1 MGDYVYGSGEV
12 TLKKELS
19 AVNFSQIQEG
29 LKKKKDDLD
38 MVELTFRIR
47 LDATNKSSIMEI
59 NEGSD
64 SWDEENTLEILA
76 YLAPYITEGR
86 FVYFN
91 EDEREY
97 WRYVYVPLSEKWKRQ
112 EGQITYEK
120 GIETRGHGKI
130 ILKEENTPG
139 DRFNIQCDIEDAIQE
154 LNINITFYSD
164 RCRGEDIIYLYE
176 EEREIWNEEKT
187 LKFLNLFNPYI
198 KEGIIEYYGDK
209 YPWNYQF
216 NSATATWKKQDGW
229 IIPSSETQIKSMS
242 KDNHEQIFT
251 IEDVLSVTGGNTKVK
266 LVGYEGEIEHCVWT
280 GIVDDY
286 NFEYA
291 PYGHHKAIHIS
302 VTNKDISQADND
314 VLYIYFNYPELTE
327 ENKKEIEEL
336 KKYFYFCD
344 FPEGGVEQI
353 YNSYIHGRHQMRL
366 EAIVLIASALH
377 VSVDYL
383 LGLNEKE
390 EVASQQYLNVWA
402 LSKNLKEIL
411 NNREQSKE
419 KFAKEIK
426 IATSTLYQILKG
438 NRLPSI
444 DTFCRI
450 VRVSNVSADTLLN
463 KDKGGIAA

>member
-1 MGDYVYGSGEV
+1 MGSYVKGKGEV
-12 TLKKELS
+12 TVRKELS
-19 AVNFSQIQEG
+19 AVYFSRMQEEI
-29 LKKKKDDLD
+29 KKKQKELEMD
-38 MVELTFRIR
+38 LTFKIE
-47 LDATNKSSIMEI
+47 LDSTNESGVIKITETT
-59 NEGSD
+59 EFWHED
-64 SWDEENTLEILA
+64 NTVAILN
-76 YLAPYITEGR
+76 LLVPYITEGC
-86 FVYFN
+86 VEYHN
-91 EDEREY
+91 EDKRET
-97 WRYVYVPLSEKWKRQ
+97 WRYLYDQMIQDWRRQDARVVYENK
-112 EGQITYEK
+112 
-120 GIETRGHGKI
+120 IETRGHGKI

-139 DRFNIQCDIEDAIQE
+139 DRVNIQCDIEDAIQE

-229 IIPSSETQIKSMS
+229 IIPSSETQIKPMS

-266 LVGYEGEIEHCVWT
+266 LVGYEGEIAHCVWT

-353 YNSYIHGRHQMRL
+353 YYRYGKNTEDYIRNHSMG
-366 EAIVLIASALH
+366 
-377 VSVDYL
+377 
-383 LGLNEKE
+383 K
-390 EVASQQYLNVWA
+390 
-402 LSKNLKEIL
+402 IL
-411 NNREQSKE
+411 DNIKPVNN
-419 KFAKEIK
+419 
-426 IATSTLYQILKG
+426 
-438 NRLPSI
+438 
-444 DTFCRI
+444 
-450 VRVSNVSADTLLN
+450 
-463 KDKGGIAA
+463 

>member
-19 AVNFSQIQEG
+19 AVNFSQMQEG

-187 LKFLNLFNPYI
+187 L
-198 KEGIIEYYGDK
+198 
-209 YPWNYQF
+209 
-216 NSATATWKKQDGW
+216 
-229 IIPSSETQIKSMS
+229 
-242 KDNHEQIFT
+242 FT

-266 LVGYEGEIEHCVWT
+266 LVGYEGEIAHCVWT

-302 VTNKDISQADND
+302 VTNKDISQGDND
-314 VLYIYFNYPELTE
+314 VLYIYFNYPELAE
-327 ENKKEIEEL
+327 ENKEEIEEL

-353 YNSYIHGRHQMRL
+353 YYRYGKNTEDYIRTHSM
-366 EAIVLIASALH
+366 
-377 VSVDYL
+377 
-383 LGLNEKE
+383 N
-390 EVASQQYLNVWA
+390 
-402 LSKNLKEIL
+402 EIL
-411 NNREQSKE
+411 DNIN
-419 KFAKEIK
+419 
-426 IATSTLYQILKG
+426 
-438 NRLPSI
+438 P
-444 DTFCRI
+444 
-450 VRVSNVSADTLLN
+450 LN
-463 KDKGGIAA
+463 

>member
-19 AVNFSQIQEG
+19 AVNFSQMQEG

-139 DRFNIQCDIEDAIQE
+139 DRFNIQCDIED
-154 LNINITFYSD
+154 
-164 RCRGEDIIYLYE
+164 
-176 EEREIWNEEKT
+176 
-187 LKFLNLFNPYI
+187 
-198 KEGIIEYYGDK
+198 
-209 YPWNYQF
+209 
-216 NSATATWKKQDGW
+216 
-229 IIPSSETQIKSMS
+229 
-242 KDNHEQIFT
+242 HEQIFT

-266 LVGYEGEIEHCVWT
+266 LVGYEGEIAHCVWT

-302 VTNKDISQADND
+302 VTNKDISQGDND
-314 VLYIYFNYPELTE
+314 VLYIYFNYPELAE
-327 ENKKEIEEL
+327 ENKEEIEEL

-353 YNSYIHGRHQMRL
+353 YYRYGKNTEDYIRTHSM
-366 EAIVLIASALH
+366 
-377 VSVDYL
+377 
-383 LGLNEKE
+383 N
-390 EVASQQYLNVWA
+390 
-402 LSKNLKEIL
+402 EIL
-411 NNREQSKE
+411 DNIN
-419 KFAKEIK
+419 
-426 IATSTLYQILKG
+426 
-438 NRLPSI
+438 P
-444 DTFCRI
+444 
-450 VRVSNVSADTLLN
+450 LN
-463 KDKGGIAA
+463 

>member
-19 AVNFSQIQEG
+19 AVNFSQMQEG

-164 RCRGEDIIYLYE
+164 RC
-176 EEREIWNEEKT
+176 
-187 LKFLNLFNPYI
+187 
-198 KEGIIEYYGDK
+198 IEYYGDK

-216 NSATATWKKQDGW
+216 SSATATWKKQDGW
-229 IIPSSETQIKSMS
+229 IIPSSETQIKPMS

-266 LVGYEGEIEHCVWT
+266 LVGYEGEIAHCVWT

-302 VTNKDISQADND
+302 VTNKDISQGDND
-314 VLYIYFNYPELTE
+314 VLYIYFNYPELAE
-327 ENKKEIEEL
+327 ENKEEIEEL

-353 YNSYIHGRHQMRL
+353 YYRYGKNTEDYIRTHSM
-366 EAIVLIASALH
+366 
-377 VSVDYL
+377 
-383 LGLNEKE
+383 N
-390 EVASQQYLNVWA
+390 
-402 LSKNLKEIL
+402 EIL
-411 NNREQSKE
+411 DNIN
-419 KFAKEIK
+419 
-426 IATSTLYQILKG
+426 
-438 NRLPSI
+438 P
-444 DTFCRI
+444 
-450 VRVSNVSADTLLN
+450 LN
-463 KDKGGIAA
+463 

>member
-229 IIPSSETQIKSMS
+229 IIPSSET
-242 KDNHEQIFT
+242 
-251 IEDVLSVTGGNTKVK
+251 
-266 LVGYEGEIEHCVWT
+266 HCVWT

-302 VTNKDISQADND
+302 VTNKDISQDDND

-344 FPEGGVEQI
+344 FPKGGVEQI
-353 YNSYIHGRHQMRL
+353 YYRYGKNTEDYIRNHSMG
-366 EAIVLIASALH
+366 
-377 VSVDYL
+377 
-383 LGLNEKE
+383 K
-390 EVASQQYLNVWA
+390 
-402 LSKNLKEIL
+402 IL
-411 NNREQSKE
+411 DNIKPVNN
-419 KFAKEIK
+419 
-426 IATSTLYQILKG
+426 
-438 NRLPSI
+438 
-444 DTFCRI
+444 
-450 VRVSNVSADTLLN
+450 
-463 KDKGGIAA
+463 

>member
-19 AVNFSQIQEG
+19 AVNFSQMQEG

-47 LDATNKSSIMEI
+47 LDDTNKSSIMEI

-91 EDEREY
+91 EDEHEY
-97 WRYVYVPLSEKWKRQ
+97 WRYVYVPLSEKWKKQ

-353 YNSYIHGRHQMRL
+353 YYRYGKNTEDYIRNHSMG
-366 EAIVLIASALH
+366 
-377 VSVDYL
+377 
-383 LGLNEKE
+383 K
-390 EVASQQYLNVWA
+390 
-402 LSKNLKEIL
+402 IL
-411 NNREQSKE
+411 DNIKPVNN
-419 KFAKEIK
+419 
-426 IATSTLYQILKG
+426 
-438 NRLPSI
+438 
-444 DTFCRI
+444 
-450 VRVSNVSADTLLN
+450 
-463 KDKGGIAA
+463 

>member
-1 MGDYVYGSGEV
+1 M
-12 TLKKELS
+12 
-19 AVNFSQIQEG
+19 
-29 LKKKKDDLD
+29 KKKKDDLD

-229 IIPSSETQIKSMS
+229 IIPSSETQIKPMS
-242 KDNHEQIFT
+242 KDNHKQMF
-251 IEDVLSVTGGNTKVK
+251 
-266 LVGYEGEIEHCVWT
+266 YYRRCVICYWRQ
-280 GIVDDY
+280 
-286 NFEYA
+286 
-291 PYGHHKAIHIS
+291 HKGK
-302 VTNKDISQADND
+302 T
-314 VLYIYFNYPELTE
+314 
-327 ENKKEIEEL
+327 
-336 KKYFYFCD
+336 
-344 FPEGGVEQI
+344 
-353 YNSYIHGRHQMRL
+353 R
-366 EAIVLIASALH
+366 
-377 VSVDYL
+377 
-383 LGLNEKE
+383 
-390 EVASQQYLNVWA
+390 
-402 LSKNLKEIL
+402 
-411 NNREQSKE
+411 
-419 KFAKEIK
+419 
-426 IATSTLYQILKG
+426 
-438 NRLPSI
+438 
-444 DTFCRI
+444 RI
-450 VRVSNVSADTLLN
+450 
-463 KDKGGIAA
+463 

>member
-1 MGDYVYGSGEV
+1 MGSYVKGKGEV
-12 TLKKELS
+12 TVKKELS
-19 AVNFSQIQEG
+19 AVYFSRMQEEI
-29 LKKKKDDLD
+29 KKKQKELEKD
-38 MVELTFRIR
+38 LTFKIE
-47 LDATNKSSIMEI
+47 LDAA
-59 NEGSD
+59 NESGVIKITETTEFWHED
-64 SWDEENTLEILA
+64 NTVAILN
-76 YLAPYITEGR
+76 LLVPYITEGC
-86 FVYFN
+86 VEYYN
-91 EDEREY
+91 EDKRET
-97 WRYVYVPLSEKWKRQ
+97 WRYLYDQMIQDWRRQDARVVYENKI
-112 EGQITYEK
+112 G
-120 GIETRGHGKI
+120 TRGHGKI

-229 IIPSSETQIKSMS
+229 IIPSSETQIKPMS

-286 NFEYA
+286 NFEYS

-302 VTNKDISQADND
+302 VTNKDISQDDND

-336 KKYFYFCD
+336 KKYFYFCG

-353 YNSYIHGRHQMRL
+353 YYRYGKNTEDYIRKHSM
-366 EAIVLIASALH
+366 
-377 VSVDYL
+377 
-383 LGLNEKE
+383 N
-390 EVASQQYLNVWA
+390 
-402 LSKNLKEIL
+402 EIL
-411 NNREQSKE
+411 DNIN
-419 KFAKEIK
+419 
-426 IATSTLYQILKG
+426 
-438 NRLPSI
+438 P
-444 DTFCRI
+444 
-450 VRVSNVSADTLLN
+450 LN
-463 KDKGGIAA
+463 

>member
-1 MGDYVYGSGEV
+1 MNIGQRFIKERDMFRYLIQNGRKSKINSNLLLSKRLPEGGLFLCKKYFKIFRHIRNAKIKFQNKEEKEMGDYVYGSGEV

-229 IIPSSETQIKSMS
+229 
-242 KDNHEQIFT
+242 FR
-251 IEDVLSVTGGNTKVK
+251 NT
-266 LVGYEGEIEHCVWT
+266 
-280 GIVDDY
+280 
-286 NFEYA
+286 N
-291 PYGHHKAIHIS
+291 
-302 VTNKDISQADND
+302 
-314 VLYIYFNYPELTE
+314 
-327 ENKKEIEEL
+327 
-336 KKYFYFCD
+336 
-344 FPEGGVEQI
+344 
-353 YNSYIHGRHQMRL
+353 
-366 EAIVLIASALH
+366 
-377 VSVDYL
+377 
-383 LGLNEKE
+383 
-390 EVASQQYLNVWA
+390 
-402 LSKNLKEIL
+402 
-411 NNREQSKE
+411 
-419 KFAKEIK
+419 
-426 IATSTLYQILKG
+426 
-438 NRLPSI
+438 
-444 DTFCRI
+444 
-450 VRVSNVSADTLLN
+450 
-463 KDKGGIAA
+463 

>member
-19 AVNFSQIQEG
+19 AVNFSQMQEG

-154 LNINITFYSD
+154 LNINITFYS
-164 RCRGEDIIYLYE
+164 
-176 EEREIWNEEKT
+176 
-187 LKFLNLFNPYI
+187 
-198 KEGIIEYYGDK
+198 

-216 NSATATWKKQDGW
+216 SSATATWKKQDGW
-229 IIPSSETQIKSMS
+229 IIPSSETQIKPMS

-266 LVGYEGEIEHCVWT
+266 LVGYEGEIAHCVWT

-302 VTNKDISQADND
+302 VTNKDISQGDND
-314 VLYIYFNYPELTE
+314 VLYIYFNYPELAE
-327 ENKKEIEEL
+327 ENKEEIEEL

-353 YNSYIHGRHQMRL
+353 YYRYGKNTEDYIRTHSM
-366 EAIVLIASALH
+366 
-377 VSVDYL
+377 
-383 LGLNEKE
+383 N
-390 EVASQQYLNVWA
+390 
-402 LSKNLKEIL
+402 EIL
-411 NNREQSKE
+411 DNIN
-419 KFAKEIK
+419 
-426 IATSTLYQILKG
+426 
-438 NRLPSI
+438 P
-444 DTFCRI
+444 
-450 VRVSNVSADTLLN
+450 LN
-463 KDKGGIAA
+463 

>member
-1 MGDYVYGSGEV
+1 
-12 TLKKELS
+12 
-19 AVNFSQIQEG
+19 
-29 LKKKKDDLD
+29 

-59 NEGSD
+59 NEVSD

-302 VTNKDISQADND
+302 VTNKDISQDDND

-344 FPEGGVEQI
+344 FPKGGVEQI
-353 YNSYIHGRHQMRL
+353 YYRYGKNTEDYIRNHSMG
-366 EAIVLIASALH
+366 
-377 VSVDYL
+377 
-383 LGLNEKE
+383 K
-390 EVASQQYLNVWA
+390 
-402 LSKNLKEIL
+402 IL
-411 NNREQSKE
+411 DNIKPVNN
-419 KFAKEIK
+419 
-426 IATSTLYQILKG
+426 
-438 NRLPSI
+438 
-444 DTFCRI
+444 
-450 VRVSNVSADTLLN
+450 
-463 KDKGGIAA
+463 

>member
-1 MGDYVYGSGEV
+1 MGGSEPLHLSRSSDGAVPQKFSSKINSNLLLSKRLPEGV
-12 TLKKELS
+12 FFYAKKFQIFRHIRNAKIKFQNKEEKRNGRLCIWKWRG
-19 AVNFSQIQEG
+19 NFEKGVISSKFFADTGRFEKG
-29 LKKKKDDLD
+29 KKTNLD

-229 IIPSSETQIKSMS
+229 IIPSSETQIKPMS

-266 LVGYEGEIEHCVWT
+266 LVGYEGEIAHCVWT
-280 GIVDDY
+280 G
-286 NFEYA
+286 N
-291 PYGHHKAIHIS
+291 
-302 VTNKDISQADND
+302 
-314 VLYIYFNYPELTE
+314 
-327 ENKKEIEEL
+327 
-336 KKYFYFCD
+336 C
-344 FPEGGVEQI
+344 
-353 YNSYIHGRHQMRL
+353 
-366 EAIVLIASALH
+366 
-377 VSVDYL
+377 
-383 LGLNEKE
+383 
-390 EVASQQYLNVWA
+390 
-402 LSKNLKEIL
+402 
-411 NNREQSKE
+411 
-419 KFAKEIK
+419 
-426 IATSTLYQILKG
+426 
-438 NRLPSI
+438 
-444 DTFCRI
+444 
-450 VRVSNVSADTLLN
+450 
-463 KDKGGIAA
+463 

>member
-1 MGDYVYGSGEV
+1 MGSYVKGKGEV
-12 TLKKELS
+12 TVRKELS
-19 AVNFSQIQEG
+19 AVYFSRMQEEI
-29 LKKKKDDLD
+29 KKKQKELEMD
-38 MVELTFRIR
+38 LTFKIE
-47 LDATNKSSIMEI
+47 LDSTNESGVIKITETT
-59 NEGSD
+59 EFWHED
-64 SWDEENTLEILA
+64 NTVAILN
-76 YLAPYITEGR
+76 LLVPYIKEGC
-86 FVYFN
+86 VEYHN
-91 EDEREY
+91 EDKHET
-97 WRYVYVPLSEKWKRQ
+97 WRYLYDQMIQDWRRQDARVVYENKIGTS
-112 EGQITYEK
+112 
-120 GIETRGHGKI
+120 GHGKI

-139 DRFNIQCDIEDAIQE
+139 DRVNIQCDIEDAIQE

-229 IIPSSETQIKSMS
+229 IIPSSETQIKPMS

-266 LVGYEGEIEHCVWT
+266 LVGYEGEIAHCVWT

-353 YNSYIHGRHQMRL
+353 YYRYGKNTEDYIRNHSMG
-366 EAIVLIASALH
+366 
-377 VSVDYL
+377 
-383 LGLNEKE
+383 K
-390 EVASQQYLNVWA
+390 
-402 LSKNLKEIL
+402 IL
-411 NNREQSKE
+411 DNIKPVNN
-419 KFAKEIK
+419 
-426 IATSTLYQILKG
+426 
-438 NRLPSI
+438 
-444 DTFCRI
+444 
-450 VRVSNVSADTLLN
+450 
-463 KDKGGIAA
+463 